1 MAHKKASGS
10 KARQGSK
17 SAGKRLGLK
26 VSSGQKVSAG
36 AIIMRQKGTVIAP
49 GKNVGIGRDSTL
61 FALKDGVVSLDSRQ
75 DKTVASIV

>member
-26 VSSGQKVSAG
+26 VSSDQKVGAG
-36 AIIMRQKGTVIAP
+36 SIIMRQNGTIIA
-49 GKNVGIGRDSTL
+49 
-61 FALKDGVVSLDSRQ
+61 
-75 DKTVASIV
+75 